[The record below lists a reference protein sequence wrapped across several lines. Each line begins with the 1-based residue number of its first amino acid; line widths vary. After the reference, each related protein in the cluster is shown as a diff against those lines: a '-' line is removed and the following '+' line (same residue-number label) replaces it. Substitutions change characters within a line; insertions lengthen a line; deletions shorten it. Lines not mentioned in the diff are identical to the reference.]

1 MKPIHIDTETIINEK
16 LPLNAT
22 GEEQDWEIELANGD
36 RLEEFIDYAKNYKVN
51 DEEDYAVMALVA
63 ASFDLLISGRITHL
77 VEDDYYELF
86 DRHEYKIEK
95 IYTKEEIDLWEQVK
109 GLIFERYSLFGDIV
123 EYWAVPDPD
132 NNPYAS
138 TAFYRS
144 LKPS

>member
-1 MKPIHIDTETIINEK
+1 MKPIHIDIRAVINEK
-16 LPLNAT
+16 LSLNAT
-22 GEEQDWEIELANGD
+22 GEEQDWEIQLADGD
-36 RLEEFIDYAKNYKVN
+36 RLEEFIDYARNNKVN
-51 DEEDYAVMALVA
+51 DDEDYVVMALVA
-63 ASFDLLISGRITHL
+63 ASFDDLISGRIIHL
-77 VEDDYYELF
+77 VEDHYHELF
-86 DRHEYKIEK
+86 DRHEYQIEK
-95 IYTKEEIDLWEQVK
+95 IYTKEEVDLWEQVK